1 MKTKLMPTLLLN
13 LALGLIGALPSAA
26 WAKSIPAGP
35 SQIPSQEYPETP
47 SGRGLRREVRHQ
59 LVMLPY
65 YSVFD
70 NLEYKVEGYT
80 VELSG
85 QVARPTLKSDAENVV
100 KRVEGV
106 EKVVNR
112 IEVLPLSFYD
122 DRIRRAEYRAIYR
135 NPQLDRYALQ
145 PVPPIHIIV
154 KNGNVT
160 LVGVVANEMD
170 KNIAFLKANGVP
182 GVFSVIN
189 DLRVEKKG

>member
-1 MKTKLMPTLLLN
+1 MKTKLMLLL
-13 LALGLIGALPSAA
+13 ALTAGPIGALPSPV
-26 WAKSIPAGP
+26 WAKSIPMGSPQSP
-35 SQIPSQEYPETP
+35 SPEY
-47 SGRGLRREVRHQ
+47 LAQEVRHQ

-85 QVARPTLKSDAENVV
+85 QVAWPTLRSDAENVV
-100 KRVEGV
+100 KRIEGV
-106 EKVVNR
+106 QKVVNR
-112 IEVLPLSFYD
+112 IEVLPLSFND

-160 LVGVVANEMD
+160 LVGVVANAMD
-170 KNIAFLKANGVP
+170 KNIAALKANGVF
-182 GVFSVIN
+182 GVFSVTN
-189 DLRVEKKG
+189 DLRVEHLG